1 MFMVASGGGW
11 GSAEARGPPPT
22 LLPVTASYQ
31 DFLTTWLASLVL
43 WVPVDIVLFRF
54 VPVAA
59 QVYVVKSIDI
69 IALLGFSY
77 FVNKHPSPR
86 PPRAQGPRPAA
97 SGFFFKG
104 GDPPPWRGYHPA
116 PLGPTAGQIFLAPLF
131 LGSPGSP

>member
-1 MFMVASGGGW
+1 V
-11 GSAEARGPPPT
+11 AEARGPPPT

-86 PPRAQGPRPAA
+86 PPRAQAPRAHRMPMVPFVVVTVVEMGWAWRRAA
-97 SGFFFKG
+97 WDGFVG
-104 GDPPPWRGYHPA
+104 SVGAVY
-116 PLGPTAGQIFLAPLF
+116 PL
-131 LGSPGSP
+131 